1 MGLVW
6 ELIDITLESAL
17 CDAWHMGARYSSSFL
32 PLGWGVTALQGKPL
46 HLKTLLSSGVVVEVG
61 GVSTCGLGEGQ
72 TLSLPE
78 MDQ

>member
-17 CDAWHMGARYSSSFL
+17 CDAWHTGARYSSSFL

-46 HLKTLLSSGVVVEVG
+46 HLKTLLSSGVVVEG